1 MLRIIIAGGSG
12 LIGKALTRDFRR
24 DNHEVIILSRN
35 PDQAIRVDD
44 GVKLLAW
51 DGMTKRGWGKLV
63 EGADAVLNLAGA
75 NLAGEGFFPARWTQE
90 RKQNIKQSR
99 LNALTAIIEAIDAAS
114 EKPKVLIQSSAI
126 GYYGPRDDRPVDEA
140 GLVGQDFMARSLQE
154 VEQASESVEQLGV
167 RRVVV
172 RSGVVLT
179 NQGGAL
185 SRLLL
190 PFKLFVGGPPGN
202 GRQVLSWIH
211 IRDEVKAIRYL
222 VENPDTSGVYNLTA
236 PNPVTNAEMGKA
248 IAKIMRRPYYLPVP
262 GFAMRLLF
270 GEVATVVLD
279 GQRVIPTRLLE
290 SGFEF
295 DFPRI
300 NMALENIL

>member
-114 EKPKVLIQSSAI
+114 EKPKALIQSSAI

-140 GLVGQDFMARSLQE
+140 GSVGPDFMARSLQE

-190 PFKLFVGGPPGN
+190 PFKLFVGGPLGN

-248 IAKIMRRPYYLPVP
+248 IAKIMHRPYYLPVP
-262 GFAMRLLF
+262 GFALRLLF

-300 NMALENIL
+300 DMALENIL

>member
-1 MLRIIIAGGSG
+1 MRRIIIAGGSG
-12 LIGKALTRDFRR
+12 LIGTALTSELRQ
-24 DNHEVIILSRN
+24 DNHEVVILSRN
-35 PDQAIRVDD
+35 PEHAVRVDD
-44 GVKLLAW
+44 GVKIFAW
-51 DGMTKRGWGKLV
+51 DGMTQQGWGKLV
-63 EGADAVLNLAGA
+63 DGADAVVNLAGA

-99 LNALTAIIEAIDAAS
+99 LNALTAITEAIDSAS

-126 GYYGPRDDRPVDEA
+126 GYYGPLGDQRVDES
-140 GLVGQDFMARSLQE
+140 GPVGKDYMARLLQE
-154 VEQASESVEQLGV
+154 VEQATKDVEQMGV
-167 RRVVV
+167 RRVVI
-172 RSGVVLT
+172 RTGVVLT

-190 PFKLFVGGPPGN
+190 PFKLFAGGPLGN

-211 IRDEVKAIRYL
+211 IQDEVKAIRYL
-222 VENPDTSGVYNLTA
+222 IGNSDTGGVYNLTA

-248 IAKIMRRPYYLPVP
+248 IAKVMRRPYYLPVP

-279 GQRVIPTRLLE
+279 GQWVIPSRLLE

-295 DFPRI
+295 DFPKI
-300 NMALENIL
+300 DMALENIL

>member
-154 VEQASESVEQLGV
+154 VEQASESVEQLGI

-190 PFKLFVGGPPGN
+190 PFKLFVGGPLGN

-295 DFPRI
+295 DFPKI
-300 NMALENIL
+300 DMALENIL

>member
-126 GYYGPRDDRPVDEA
+126 GYYGPRDDQPVDEA
-140 GLVGQDFMARSLQE
+140 GSVGPDFMARSLQE

-190 PFKLFVGGPPGN
+190 PFKLFVGGPLGN

-295 DFPRI
+295 DFPKI
-300 NMALENIL
+300 DMALENIL